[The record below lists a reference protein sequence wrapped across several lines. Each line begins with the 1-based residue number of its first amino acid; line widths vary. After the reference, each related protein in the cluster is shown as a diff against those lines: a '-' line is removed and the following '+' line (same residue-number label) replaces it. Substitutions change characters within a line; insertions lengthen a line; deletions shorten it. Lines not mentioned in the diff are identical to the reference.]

1 MTIFRN
7 IINKQLYVIEHL
19 IYDIRFLNNN
29 QFAGYYAYPFMSNNK
44 KVLYFKDSLFLN
56 NFVKVSER

>member
-44 KVLYFKDSLFLN
+44 KVLYF
-56 NFVKVSER
+56 